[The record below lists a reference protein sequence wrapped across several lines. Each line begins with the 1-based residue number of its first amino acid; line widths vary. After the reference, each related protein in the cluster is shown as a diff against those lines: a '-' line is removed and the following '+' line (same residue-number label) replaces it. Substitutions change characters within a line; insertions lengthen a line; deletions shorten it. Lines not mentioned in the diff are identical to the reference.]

1 VASNNH
7 INVGQGN
14 GRHPTPPR
22 CIGCHR
28 RIVYGDR
35 CPDCAHL
42 VRVKAAKRRR
52 KR

>member
-35 CPDCAHL
+35 CPDCQRKL
-42 VRVKAAKRRR
+42 RQRR
-52 KR
+52 KRKPR